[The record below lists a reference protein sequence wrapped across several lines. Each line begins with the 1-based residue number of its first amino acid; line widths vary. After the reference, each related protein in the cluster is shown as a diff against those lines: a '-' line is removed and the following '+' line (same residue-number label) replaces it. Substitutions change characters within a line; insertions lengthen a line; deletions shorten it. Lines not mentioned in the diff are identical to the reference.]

1 MGTQQILLIVLSV
14 IIVGIAIAVGI
25 MMFNNQAYNSNQ
37 SAIAGELQNYA
48 AQVIQWWKTPISQ
61 GGGGQLE
68 ANNVVANISP
78 FIGFTYTPADGTAGT
93 PEENLLVSENG
104 RYTIATASGNTVVL
118 NGIGNTKKGANYPA
132 IITTVELNP
141 GSVTSVVGLDADGLF
156 PLQPAN

>member
-48 AQVIQWWKTPISQ
+48 AQVIQFWKTPESQ

-68 ANNVVANISP
+68 ANNTIAKIAP
-78 FIGFTYTPADGTAGT
+78 FIGFTYTAPGGGGE
-93 PEENLLVSENG
+93 PEDNLLVSENG
-104 RYTIATASGNTVVL
+104 RYRIASTATNTVILEGIGNTAKNSNYPKITTTVVL
-118 NGIGNTKKGANYPA
+118 N
-132 IITTVELNP
+132 P
-141 GSVTSVVGLDADGLF
+141 GTVTSVVGVDADGLF
-156 PLQPAN
+156 

>member
-48 AQVIQWWKTPISQ
+48 AQVIQFWKTPVSQ
-61 GGGGQLE
+61 GGGGQDE
-68 ANNVVANISP
+68 NNNEIELIAP
-78 FIGFTYTPADGTAGT
+78 FIGFTYTPEGAGGE

-104 RYTIATASGNTVVL
+104 RYRIASTAVNTVVL
-118 NGIGNTKKGANYPA
+118 EGIGNTAKNGAYPM
-132 IITTVELNP
+132 ITTTVVLNP
-141 GSVTSVVGLDADGLF
+141 GTVTSVVGTDVDGQF
-156 PLQPAN
+156 